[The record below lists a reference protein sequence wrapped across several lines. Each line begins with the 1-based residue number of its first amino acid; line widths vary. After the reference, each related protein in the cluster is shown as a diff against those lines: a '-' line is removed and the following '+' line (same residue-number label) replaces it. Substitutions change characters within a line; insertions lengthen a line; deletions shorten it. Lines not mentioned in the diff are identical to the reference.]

1 RSKHEGCIIIGHK
14 TNVLK
19 SATHRYLE
27 APGEGNVNLNLIS
40 ASKPVCNFG
49 HHVDVVIPDECSQRL
64 EGGGLVK
71 AQAVYPLL
79 SDRPLHVT
87 QQVNDSPRGGG
98 HFDFYPA
105 NDLTPDPEIALRLL
119 QSAKIN
125 ISLAVQRD
133 IHRCGGRLHPI
144 PMNGYRPVVADIRQY
159 STPDRRRDPQVAVN
173 IAYQPVIL

>member
-1 RSKHEGCIIIGHK
+1 
-14 TNVLK
+14 
-19 SATHRYLE
+19 
-27 APGEGNVNLNLIS
+27 
-40 ASKPVCNFG
+40 
-49 HHVDVVIPDECSQRL
+49 
-64 EGGGLVK
+64 
-71 AQAVYPLL
+71 
-79 SDRPLHVT
+79 PLHVT

-133 IHRCGGRLHPI
+133 IHRCGGRLHPT
-144 PMNGYRPVVADIRQY
+144 PMNGYRPVVAAIPQY

-173 IAYQPVIL
+173 IAYQPVILGSTLQAQNVVSAMHPQACKCMQKRVVVAQVAVDALNGIEDPSLLNHGPNDPDVDPGV